1 MGVHME
7 QNCAQILIQS
17 LEKKQQV
24 LDRIIEQNDTQERI
38 LKQDMFDM
46 DAFEASIDEQNEMI
60 KELDKLDRGFESFYE
75 RVREDIMNHKEKYH
89 NEIAYMKELI
99 QKTTDKVVAIN
110 AGSARNKTLAE
121 KQFQA
126 EKKKIQQSVS
136 KTKVA
141 RNYYNSM
148 NNLNQ
153 VAPQFYDSKK

>member
-1 MGVHME
+1 M
-7 QNCAQILIQS
+7 
-17 LEKKQQV
+17 
-24 LDRIIEQNDTQERI
+24 
-38 LKQDMFDM
+38 
-46 DAFEASIDEQNEMI
+46 
-60 KELDKLDRGFESFYE
+60 
-75 RVREDIMNHKEKYH
+75 
-89 NEIAYMKELI
+89 
-99 QKTTDKVVAIN
+99 AIN

-126 EKKKIQQSVS
+126 EKQKIRQSVS

>member
-1 MGVHME
+1 MGAHME

-38 LKQDMFDM
+38 LKQDVFDM

-60 KELDKLDRGFESFYE
+60 RELDKLDSGFESFYE

-89 NEIAYMKELI
+89 HEIAYMKELI

-126 EKKKIQQSVS
+126 EKKKIRQSVS

-148 NNLNQ
+148 NNLKQ
-153 VAPQFYDSKK
+153 VAPQIYDSKK

>member
-1 MGVHME
+1 
-7 QNCAQILIQS
+7 
-17 LEKKQQV
+17 
-24 LDRIIEQNDTQERI
+24 
-38 LKQDMFDM
+38 M

-60 KELDKLDRGFESFYE
+60 KELDKLDSGFESFYE
-75 RVREDIMNHKEKYH
+75 RVRADITTHKEQYH

-126 EKKKIQQSVS
+126 EKQKIRQSVS

>member
-1 MGVHME
+1 ME

-24 LDRIIEQNDTQERI
+24 LDRIIEQNDIQESI
-38 LKQDMFDM
+38 LKQETFDM

-60 KELDKLDRGFESFYE
+60 KELDKLDSGFEAFYE
-75 RVREDIMNHKEKYH
+75 RVREDITTHKEQYH
-89 NEIAYMKELI
+89 KEIAYMKELI

-121 KQFQA
+121 KHFQA
-126 EKKKIQQSVS
+126 ENKKIRQGVS
-136 KTKVA
+136 KSKVA

>member
-1 MGVHME
+1 ME

-24 LDRIIEQNDTQERI
+24 LDRIIEQNDIQESI
-38 LKQDMFDM
+38 LKQETFDM

-60 KELDKLDRGFESFYE
+60 KELDKLDSGFESFYE
-75 RVREDIMNHKEKYH
+75 RVREDITTHKEQYH

-126 EKKKIQQSVS
+126 EKKKIRQGVS
-136 KTKVA
+136 KSKVA

>member
-24 LDRIIEQNDTQERI
+24 LDKIIEQNDIQEKI
-38 LKQDMFDM
+38 LKQDVFDM
-46 DAFEASIDEQNEMI
+46 DAFEASIDEQNGLIE
-60 KELDKLDRGFESFYE
+60 KLDKLDSGFEAFYE
-75 RVREDIMNHKEKYH
+75 RVREDITTHKEQYH

-126 EKKKIQQSVS
+126 KKKKIQQSVS

-148 NNLNQ
+148 NN
-153 VAPQFYDSKK
+153 